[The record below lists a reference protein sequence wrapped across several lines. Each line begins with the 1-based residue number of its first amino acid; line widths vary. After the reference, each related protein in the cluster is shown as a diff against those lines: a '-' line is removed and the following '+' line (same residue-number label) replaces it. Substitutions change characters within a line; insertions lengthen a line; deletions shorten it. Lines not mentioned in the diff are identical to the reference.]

1 MIGPPV
7 YVKEKKTTSEDI
19 SLGSVYWK
27 RLKMDVQI
35 STYIA
40 AVRALGFN
48 VIGVLYDVLAKPEQ
62 RPQEATP
69 LDLRKYTKPT
79 KKDPISRLY
88 ANQRE
93 VDETPQEYFERCLE
107 AIKSDPDRFYQ
118 RGIIT
123 RLESE
128 MEEAQLDVWQ
138 TAISMRDSKRLRVF
152 PRNPD
157 ACVQWSRACDY
168 LSVCCGE
175 ADINDPL
182 LFKQKEKKHSELD
195 SNDED
200 LLTQSSLRAYRSCQR
215 KYFYR
220 YEMRMRPLAADAV
233 PLRTG
238 KSVHAALEAWDKSG
252 GDLEA
257 AIACLD
263 TVDAYRYAKEKAML
277 IGYHARWEKP
287 VGVVAVEKE
296 WIIDLVNP
304 ETGAR
309 SKTFR
314 LGGRVDS
321 IVEVR
326 A

>member
-1 MIGPPV
+1 MTQPCYIV
-7 YVKEKKTTSEDI
+7 ERKTSAEDI
-19 SLGSVYWK
+19 QVGGTFWK
-27 RLKMDVQI
+27 RLKLDSQI
-35 STYIA
+35 SVYVN
-40 AVRALGFN
+40 AVRTLGFD
-48 VIGVLYDVLAKPEQ
+48 IRGVLYDVLAKPAQ
-62 RPQEATP
+62 QPQMATP
-69 LDLRKYTKPT
+69 PELRKYTKPT
-79 KKDPISRLY
+79 KKEPVPRLY

-93 VDETPQEYFERCLE
+93 VDETPDEYFVRCLE
-107 AIKSDPDRFYQ
+107 AITADPERFYQ

-138 TAISMRDSKRLRVF
+138 TATAMRDSKRLRVF

-157 ACVQWSRACDY
+157 ACMSWSRACDY

-175 ADINDPL
+175 ADINDPF
-182 LFKQKEKKHSELD
+182 LFRQKEKKHSELD

-200 LLTQSSLRAYRSCQR
+200 LLTQSSLRTYRSCQR

-220 YEMRMRPLAADAV
+220 YEMRMRPLTAEAL
-233 PLRTG
+233 PLRQG

-252 GDLEA
+252 GDLDA

-263 TVDAYRYAKEKAML
+263 TEDAYRHAKEKAML
-277 IGYHARWEKP
+277 VGYHARWEKP

-321 IVEVR
+321 IVEVK
-326 A
+326 